1 MHMDRVCEARRRLA
15 QAAALASQ
23 RDPGCSHLLTDDAAR
38 ADLGLSHHNQYVAAW
53 PNSQTAAPRF
63 YDHSREGP
71 IHEQSWQTLGSEMK
85 LRESSLSATHSQ
97 ASHINRTCYDC

>member
-38 ADLGLSHHNQYVAAW
+38 ADLGLSHHNQRDTDQSYIIEEKTV
-53 PNSQTAAPRF
+53 PEKPR
-63 YDHSREGP
+63 RQ
-71 IHEQSWQTLGSEMK
+71 IHETRPQPDQSQSCPP
-85 LRESSLSATHSQ
+85 SLEGIKRD
-97 ASHINRTCYDC
+97 HIYKILHPHTTF